1 MIMIQG
7 MYWFGTNNKEGK
19 AYDSNIT
26 IKMKMYFKTET
37 QDDVLETSTIQS
49 NFFKTFPFK
58 LLRTHPV

>member
-1 MIMIQG
+1 MIQG

-26 IKMKMYFKTET
+26 IKIKLYFKTET

-49 NFFKTFPFK
+49 NFFKTFPF
-58 LLRTHPV
+58 